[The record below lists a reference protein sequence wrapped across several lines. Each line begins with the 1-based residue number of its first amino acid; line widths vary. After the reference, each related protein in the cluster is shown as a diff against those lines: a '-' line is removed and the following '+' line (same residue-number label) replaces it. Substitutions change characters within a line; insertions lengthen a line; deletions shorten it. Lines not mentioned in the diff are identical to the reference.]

1 MVTMLIIPVYAEE
14 IAEELN
20 HTALGT
26 AELSLATLSDGSNLV
41 FDADIES
48 YDKASN
54 RVIADKSESG
64 LTVEITGEPA
74 SGKETNGTEEISYI
88 EFNSTEMANF
98 RVQSNKITGQDNTTV
113 ELWAKPNITDDAGR
127 VLFSF
132 SQSTKANSTFN
143 ATLTTDTMTVFLNG
157 QTAQC
162 DIADYMNK
170 WSHYVFVR
178 SYETGK
184 AALKVYIDSKEV
196 INTEFEGVAKADESS
211 CYFYVATYGTRKASQ
226 LPTIYTGAISEARIY
241 NSALS
246 FSDVKLNYLTQCEL
260 YRTEDEGG
268 EDPENPPVDP
278 EDPEDPTTELS
289 ESENGAVFDLK
300 ISDGLTDISGNSFNV
315 TAEGGAEIADFVG
328 VDGTVK
334 YVKFSDETKNQYLKI
349 QDSRLLN
356 LPDLTVELRMQ
367 MPPFKSIYDEA
378 TNKTVNFY
386 PKFFSIST
394 GGGDRSMWIETG
406 PNDNGYIYL
415 ANANKGGN
423 LIGDMRSKVAPGEWV
438 HITMTRT
445 WNKLTRQT
453 VMELYFNGTSIS
465 RKLYT
470 EQDAPGD
477 HANASFFAGGSE
489 YNGILDIYTGGIS
502 EYRIYNKVL
511 NSDVIYKKYE
521 DGLSA
526 YAIRQFEPVV
536 EGKIK
541 RTSSSVSYKMINDV
555 SIASDITVTDL
566 INGNPFKATV
576 TKTENGFDLIFNQYL
591 KYGQRLKIYSAS
603 LDSYVVAE
611 LEEGNTAASLDIYD
625 GNDKKVTALNG
636 SEYYSINVKVTNNGA
651 TAKSYKYMLVGK
663 NEKGATLSTASGII
677 NVENGNS
684 GNRLNVLD
692 NMKDAKELKLYLWEL
707 ENGMMIPV
715 YKMPVTVK

>member
-1 MVTMLIIPVYAEE
+1 MRKFLCLLLTVTMLIIPGYAEE
-14 IAEELN
+14 IADELN

-41 FDADIES
+41 FDADIAS
-48 YDKASN
+48 YNVASN
-54 RVIADKSESG
+54 KVIADKSENG

-74 SGKETNGTEEISYI
+74 SGKETNGTKEISYI
-88 EFNSTEMANF
+88 EFNSAEMANF
-98 RVQSNKITGQDNTTV
+98 RVQSDKITGQANTTV

-162 DIADYMNK
+162 DITGYMNK
-170 WSHYVFVR
+170 WSHFVFVR
-178 SYETGK
+178 SYEAEK

-196 INTEFEGVAKADESS
+196 INTEFEGVTKADESS
-211 CYFYVATYGTRKASQ
+211 CYFYVATYGTRTASQ
-226 LPTIYTGAISEARIY
+226 LPIIYTQS
-241 NSALS
+241 
-246 FSDVKLNYLTQCEL
+246 QL
-260 YRTEDEGG
+260 YTSEDEGG
-268 EDPENPPVDP
+268 DEPENPPVDP
-278 EDPEDPTTELS
+278 DDPEEPTAELS
-289 ESENGAVFDLK
+289 ESENGAIFDMEITNTVK
-300 ISDGLTDISGNSFNV
+300 DISGNSFNV

-378 TNKTVNFY
+378 TNKNVDFY

-423 LIGDMRSKVAPGEWV
+423 MIGDMRSKVAPGEWV

-445 WNKLTRQT
+445 WNELTRQT
-453 VMELYFNGTSIS
+453 VLELYLNGTSIS

-470 EQDAPGD
+470 EQDSPGD
-477 HANASFFAGGSE
+477 LANASFFAGGSE
-489 YNGILDIYTGGIS
+489 YNGLRDIYTGGIA

-541 RTSSSVSYKMINDV
+541 RTATSVSYKVLNDV
-555 SIASDITVTDL
+555 NPSSDITITDL

-625 GNDKKVTALNG
+625 GSDKKVTALNG

-651 TAKSYKYMLVGK
+651 TAKSYKYMLVGR

-715 YKMPVTVK
+715 FKMPITVK